1 MIKNIIFDVGNVL
14 LGYRWKELIKDL
26 GYGDACDAEF
36 IEKHVFISELWLKM
50 DRGEC
55 TIEELKKLFL
65 KTYPDKKDIV
75 EGFLEAADKMPVARP
90 KVWEKVKALKDKG
103 YNLYILSNYGKEL
116 FEMHSKHISILD
128 RFDGI
133 LVSYMIKRMKPEKEI
148 YEELLKR
155 FSLNPSECVFLD
167 DLAKNIE
174 GAQNLGIKGIR
185 ITDEQMLLDLLDE
198 WNTNGVNL

>member
-1 MIKNIIFDVGNVL
+1 
-14 LGYRWKELIKDL
+14 
-26 GYGDACDAEF
+26 
-36 IEKHVFISELWLKM
+36 
-50 DRGEC
+50 
-55 TIEELKKLFL
+55 
-65 KTYPDKKDIV
+65 
-75 EGFLEAADKMPVARP
+75 MPVARP

-128 RFDGI
+128 CFDGI

-148 YEELLKR
+148 YEELLNR